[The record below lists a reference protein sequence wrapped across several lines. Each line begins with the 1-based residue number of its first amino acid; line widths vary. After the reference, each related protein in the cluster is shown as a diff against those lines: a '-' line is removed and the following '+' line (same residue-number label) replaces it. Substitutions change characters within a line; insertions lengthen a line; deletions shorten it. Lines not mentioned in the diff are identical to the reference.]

1 MDIGLLRAIFNVG
14 LRSSAR
20 VVERSARN
28 VITMDILHTNI
39 KTKWVHKNLA
49 TLKAL
54 FYILLQKNHCK
65 MF

>member
-28 VITMDILHTNI
+28 VITMDILHTNM
-39 KTKWVHKNLA
+39 KTKLVSGL
-49 TLKAL
+49 TLTGHLTMNYTKL
-54 FYILLQKNHCK
+54 E
-65 MF
+65 